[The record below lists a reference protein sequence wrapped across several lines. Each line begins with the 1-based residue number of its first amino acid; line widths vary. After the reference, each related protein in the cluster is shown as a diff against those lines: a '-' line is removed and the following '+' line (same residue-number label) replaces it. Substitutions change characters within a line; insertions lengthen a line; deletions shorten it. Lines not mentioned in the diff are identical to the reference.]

1 MTRVFILWSEKY
13 NTGINIIDEQHKK
26 LIAILNS
33 LYESFV
39 DRTTNDKIKEVV
51 KEMANYTEYHFGVE
65 EKYFKEFN
73 YENTEEHMAEHQ
85 YFIDQVKVFQN
96 DIESGKVSVTFKLMN
111 FLRSWLIEHIN
122 GTDRK
127 YIALFKEKGL

>member
-1 MTRVFILWSEKY
+1 MARVFILWSEKY

-39 DRTTNDKIKEVV
+39 DRTTNEKIKEIV
-51 KEMANYTEYHFGVE
+51 KEMADYTEYHFGVE

-73 YENTEEHMAEHQ
+73 YEDMEEHLAQHR
-85 YFIDQVKVFQN
+85 YFVDQVKEFQR
-96 DIESGKVSVTFKLMN
+96 DMESGKVSVTFKLMN

-127 YIALFKEKGL
+127 YIALFKENGL

>member
-1 MTRVFILWSEKY
+1 MARIFILWSEKY
-13 NTGINIIDEQHKK
+13 NTGIKEIDDQHKK
-26 LIAILNS
+26 LVSILNS

-39 DRTTNDKIKEVV
+39 DRTTNEKIKSVV
-51 KEMANYTEYHFGVE
+51 KEMADYTEYHFGVE

-73 YENTEEHMAEHQ
+73 YEGADEHMKEHR
-85 YFIDQVKVFQN
+85 YFVSQVKEFQR
-96 DIESGKVSVTFKLMN
+96 DLEAGKISITFKLMN

-127 YIALFKEKGL
+127 YIPLFKEKGL